1 MHYCLFTVESNIDVS
16 QGLRLSTLVKS
27 NRQSQAAVQPDIS
40 TSRCD
45 VGRSYRGRKDYDQ
58 KHPSESTGTSAIV
71 AIRGRASGSSWPS
84 QTSQYLFGT
93 KSFFSFCKA
102 TCCNLLFCQRKKI
115 AVIPK
120 TTYYTVYVYATDK
133 MFCLSLFGF
142 TRTLFNT

>member
-71 AIRGRASGSSWPS
+71 AVRRRTNGSSWPS

-93 KSFFSFCKA
+93 KSCFFFVFFLCFF
-102 TCCNLLFCQRKKI
+102 LQR
-115 AVIPK
+115 
-120 TTYYTVYVYATDK
+120 TV
-133 MFCLSLFGF
+133 L
-142 TRTLFNT
+142 